1 MATGLVNQWMQRALA
16 LAARGEGYVEP
27 NPLVG
32 CVLVGSTA
40 SNGANGEVLLGEGY
54 HARFGQA
61 HAERAALEDARQRG
75 HAAQLVGA
83 TAYVTLEPCC
93 HQGKTPPC
101 TAALIEAGIARVVT
115 ARLDP
120 FPRVAGQGIAAL
132 RAAGV
137 AVEVGVEQTA
147 AEQLL
152 APYLKRLRQG
162 RPWVIAKWAMSLD
175 GKLATHAGQSQ
186 WISCETSRARVQE
199 LRGRVDAIVVGSRTA
214 LVDNPRLTARTP
226 QAPPRTALR
235 VVLDSQLQ
243 LPIDSQLART
253 ASEVPV
259 LLVAGPNAPTDKAEQ
274 LRKLGCQVHLS
285 PHADRQMR
293 LDSLL
298 EHLACHYQATNVL
311 VEGGGELLG
320 SLLELQQID
329 QCEVF
334 IAPMLIGGRS
344 APSAIGG
351 LGLAALNDGPAVVSW
366 QVEPSG
372 QDSHIRMRLNWEK
385 PPISA
390 STTT

>member
-32 CVLVGSTA
+32 CVLVGGA
-40 SNGANGEVLLGEGY
+40 SGNGANDEVLLGEGY

-75 HAAQLVGA
+75 HAARLVGA

-93 HQGKTPPC
+93 HHGKTPPC

-115 ARLDP
+115 AQLDP
-120 FPRVAGQGIAAL
+120 FAQVAGQGVAAL

-137 AVEVGVEQTA
+137 SVEVGVEQAA

-152 APYLKRLRQG
+152 APYLKRLSHG

-214 LVDNPRLTARTP
+214 LADNPRLTARTP
-226 QAPPRTALR
+226 HAPPRAALR

-243 LPIDSQLART
+243 LPLNSQLVRT
-253 ASEVPV
+253 AREIPV
-259 LLVAGPNAPTDKAEQ
+259 LLVAGPDASADKAEQ
-274 LRKLGCQVHLS
+274 LRELGCQVHLS
-285 PHADRQMR
+285 PHADRQLR

-298 EHLACHYQATNVL
+298 QHLARHYEATNVL

-320 SLLELQQID
+320 SLLELRQID

-334 IAPMLIGGRS
+334 IAPKLIGGHA
-344 APSAIGG
+344 APSPIGG
-351 LGLAALNDGPAVVSW
+351 IGLAELNDGPAATSW

-385 PPISA
+385 TNTSR
-390 STTT
+390 

>member
-32 CVLVGSTA
+32 CVLVGGTA
-40 SNGANGEVLLGEGY
+40 GNGANDETLLGEGY

-75 HAAQLVGA
+75 HAARLVGA

-93 HQGKTPPC
+93 HHGKTPPC

-115 ARLDP
+115 AQLDP
-120 FPRVAGQGIAAL
+120 FPQVAGQGVAAL

-137 AVEVGVEQTA
+137 SVEVGVEQSA
-147 AEQLL
+147 AKRLL
-152 APYLKRLRQG
+152 APYRKRLSHG

-226 QAPPRTALR
+226 QTPPRTALR
-235 VVLDSQLQ
+235 VVLDSHLQ
-243 LPIDSQLART
+243 LPLDSQLART
-253 ASEVPV
+253 ARDIPV
-259 LLVAGPNAPTDKAEQ
+259 LLVAGPDAPADKTKQ
-274 LRKLGCQVHLS
+274 LRELGCQVHLS
-285 PHADRQMR
+285 PHADRQAR

-298 EHLACHYQATNVL
+298 QHLACHYEATNVL

-320 SLLELQQID
+320 SLLELRQID
-329 QCEVF
+329 QCDVF
-334 IAPMLIGGRS
+334 IAPKLIGGHS
-344 APSAIGG
+344 APSPIGG
-351 LGLAALNDGPAVVSW
+351 LGLAALSDGPAAVSW

-385 PPISA
+385 
-390 STTT
+390 TNTCR

>member
-32 CVLVGSTA
+32 CVLVGSSEA
-40 SNGANGEVLLGEGY
+40 GANDEVLLGEGY

-61 HAERAALEDARQRG
+61 HAEQAALEDARQRG
-75 HAAQLVGA
+75 HTAQLVGA

-93 HQGKTPPC
+93 HHGKTPPC
-101 TAALIEAGIARVVT
+101 TTAFIEAGIARVVT
-115 ARLDP
+115 AKLDP
-120 FPRVAGQGIAAL
+120 FPLVAGQGVAAL

-137 AVEVGVEQTA
+137 SVEVGVEQA
-147 AEQLL
+147 VAEQLL
-152 APYLKRLRQG
+152 APYLKRLRQQ

-175 GKLATHAGQSQ
+175 GKLATHTGQSQ

-214 LVDNPRLTARTP
+214 LADNPRLTARTP
-226 QAPPRTALR
+226 QVPPRTALR

-243 LPIDSQLART
+243 LPLDSLLART
-253 ASEVPV
+253 AREVPV
-259 LLVAGPNAPTDKAEQ
+259 LLVAGPDAPLGKAEQ
-274 LRKLGCQVHLS
+274 LRALGCQVHLS
-285 PHADRQMR
+285 PHADRQRR

-298 EHLACHYQATNVL
+298 EHLACHYEATNVL

-320 SLLELQQID
+320 SLLELRQID

-334 IAPMLIGGRS
+334 IAPKLIGGQS
-344 APSAIGG
+344 APSPIGG
-351 LGLAALNDGPAVVSW
+351 LGLAALDYGPAATSW

-372 QDSHIRMRLNWEK
+372 QDSHIHLRLTWQ
-385 PPISA
+385 
-390 STTT
+390 